1 MRTIIAGSRTCD
13 NIEALHL
20 ALSHYDFDIT
30 EIVCGKARGADTLGE
45 IFGKDNGIKI
55 AYYPAEW
62 HKYGKSA
69 GYKRNKQMAENA
81 DALICLWDGI
91 SAGSKNMIKLAKEYN
106 LKALIFNYVTN
117 EVIEK
122 YE

>member
-1 MRTIIAGSRTCD
+1 
-13 NIEALHL
+13 
-20 ALSHYDFDIT
+20 
-30 EIVCGKARGADTLGE
+30 
-45 IFGKDNGIKI
+45 
-55 AYYPAEW
+55 
-62 HKYGKSA
+62 
-69 GYKRNKQMAENA
+69 MAEKA